1 MPRNTY
7 TRRRPYRPSSY
18 NYTSEAYEYFPG
30 QPYPNYGRDMGEKD
44 LYRKKMPKAD
54 IYTLKGERAP
64 ALSRI
69 GIVLVLMFSFA
80 MVCLVTQINI
90 SAKQNNI
97 TVLRNQ
103 LAEIEENNNHL
114 ETELNKSID
123 LVKIKNTA
131 TTKLGMQAPTKYQ
144 TVYINVP
151 KDSSTVQ
158 YDNTEDK
165 KEDTEENII
174 SKISKN

>member
-30 QPYPNYGRDMGEKD
+30 QQYPNYGREMGEKD
-44 LYRKKMPKAD
+44 LYRKKIPKAD
-54 IYTLKGERAP
+54 IYTLKGEKAP
-64 ALSRI
+64 ALSKI
-69 GIVLVLMFSFA
+69 SILFVIVFSFA

-123 LVKIKNTA
+123 LAKIKTTA

-158 YDNTEDK
+158 YDNEKTK
-165 KEDTEENII
+165 KENTGESILSQI
-174 SKISKN
+174 SQ